1 MSKTERAARARLVAL
16 RALSAVLAVGVTV
29 VVYAA
34 GGPLGLATTAL
45 FAIVLMMAGPAAP
58 LVSLLVVWTGY
69 SVTSC
74 PYCPEFG
81 FRRAGVQ
88 HAECAVCGDEEYQ
101 IGSTMNGWCHHMS
114 EDEWTCSLDCS
125 SEFRAEVRDD

>member
-1 MSKTERAARARLVAL
+1 
-16 RALSAVLAVGVTV
+16 VLAVGVTS

-34 GGPLGLATTAL
+34 GGPLGLVAAAL
-45 FAIVLMMAGPAAP
+45 AGAFLMTVGPGAS

-81 FRRAGVQ
+81 FRRVGVQ
-88 HAECAVCGDEEYQ
+88 HATCAVCDTEEYQ
-101 IGSTMNGWCHHMS
+101 IGTTMNGWTHHMS
-114 EDEWTCSLDCS
+114 EDEWTCSLDCA
-125 SEFRAEVRDD
+125 SEYNEEVRDA